1 MSRTPERA
9 GLPSGGGDGQPT
21 ERKDRVGIDLE
32 PEHAGGMHAEREH
45 AEREHAARE
54 HEARERAELEHAV
67 QEHAAREHAAH
78 GPSPY
83 LAIVGATGTGK
94 SDLGVDVAV
103 ALREEGVRA
112 EIVGA
117 DAMQLYRGMDIGTAK
132 LSTQE
137 RRGIPHHL
145 LDVLEVTE
153 EATVAWYQPRAR
165 EAIADIRGRGALP
178 ILVGGSGL
186 YVSSVLYDFAFPGRD
201 AELRARLEFEAASS
215 GIGPLL
221 DRLRTLDPVTADR
234 VDVANTRRVIRA
246 LEVAELRETGHGA
259 SLPER
264 PVEWSPVTV
273 VGLGAQRNVLVDRL
287 DLRVRRMWESGLLD
301 EVRGLLAQGLE
312 RGTTASRAIGY
323 VQAAAQ
329 LRGEL
334 TEDDAIAET
343 QRLTRRYA
351 RRQVS
356 WFKRYP
362 GLHWL
367 DASDRG
373 EEDRARIVAAV
384 LDRLAR

>member
-1 MSRTPERA
+1 VHPE
-9 GLPSGGGDGQPT
+9 
-21 ERKDRVGIDLE
+21 
-32 PEHAGGMHAEREH
+32 
-45 AEREHAARE
+45 RE
-54 HEARERAELEHAV
+54 HEAPERAE
-67 QEHAAREHAAH
+67 QEHAAQ

-94 SDLGVDVAV
+94 SDLAVDVAV
-103 ALREEGVRA
+103 ALRNQGVPA

-132 LSTQE
+132 LSARA

-145 LDVLEVTE
+145 LDVLDVTE

-165 EAIADIRGRGALP
+165 EAIAGIRGRGALP

-201 AELRARLEFEAASS
+201 AELRTRLESEAAAS

-221 DRLRTLDPVTADR
+221 NRLRTLDPVTADR
-234 VDVANTRRVIRA
+234 VDAANARRVIRA

-273 VGLGAQRNVLVDRL
+273 VGLGAQRNVLVERL
-287 DLRVRRMWESGLLD
+287 DVRVRRMWESGLLD
-301 EVRGLLAQGLE
+301 EVRELLAQGLE
-312 RGTTASRAIGY
+312 RGTTASRGIGY
-323 VQAAAQ
+323 AQAAAQ

-334 TEDDAIAET
+334 AEDDAIAET

-373 EEDRARIVAAV
+373 EEDRARIVTAV

>member
-1 MSRTPERA
+1 VSRTPERA